1 MDKPTFEIHQDEL
14 GKYRYRVRAS
24 DNKIITIGEGC
35 DTRND
40 CMNGIIDVKETIE
53 KYHDSEI
60 KDFTKGE
67 TILILDKPKNS
78 VAIGST
84 ITFSGRLFGD
94 LSGGGIEKAKIS
106 IYESDGA
113 VLKETPIASGY
124 SNILGGFR
132 IDWIVKKMDWWDS
145 SIEVFA
151 KFEGEL
157 TLKPSS
163 SQKQKFQIS

>member
-1 MDKPTFEIHQDEL
+1 MDRPTFEIHQDET

-24 DNKIITIGEGC
+24 NNKIITIGEGC

-53 KYHDSEI
+53 KYHDSKI

-78 VAIGST
+78 VTIGST

-94 LSGGGIEKAKIS
+94 LSGEGIEKAKIS
-106 IYESDGA
+106 IYYNLNTGINEDFICMSCNKPTTKIGLCSKSH
-113 VLKETPIASGY
+113 VVCKKCLKMCT
-124 SNILGGFR
+124 
-132 IDWIVKKMDWWDS
+132 KC
-145 SIEVFA
+145 
-151 KFEGEL
+151 
-157 TLKPSS
+157 
-163 SQKQKFQIS
+163 